1 VFLPDG
7 TLVPLPNLAAEPFLE
22 GWEQAVLDLL
32 LAAGKI
38 TEEIVANIRSWGHSG
53 CSVDPSVRIE
63 AEDTDGVQKL
73 IEYFLRC
80 RFSQARRIEVTGEGT
95 VLYKTGHN
103 RLGRFAEAASENL
116 LPGPKR
122 NFQVF
127 DPLDF
132 LAEVTQHIPDP
143 GEHWIGYD
151 GWYSNKTRGL
161 RAKGQPAAVRPAEQ
175 KGPGGR
181 EARKR
186 WAALIQQVYQV
197 NPWLCPRCSG
207 TMKIISFIE
216 RHQSEVIRRRSSSYG
231 GTSREDS
238 AALWALGT
246 TIGPGAAGGSS
257 RALRVTDSSKSRAV
271 DGAPQ

>member
-1 VFLPDG
+1 LRFFPKRVRIYFRLDRSLLGELGRAAWEVVRTVLASVCGRADAVPGMMGAIQTFGDLIHGHPHIHALVTEGVFLPDG

-186 WAALIQQVYQV
+186 WAALIQQVYEV
-197 NPWLCPRCSG
+197 NP
-207 TMKIISFIE
+207 
-216 RHQSEVIRRRSSSYG
+216 
-231 GTSREDS
+231 
-238 AALWALGT
+238 
-246 TIGPGAAGGSS
+246 
-257 RALRVTDSSKSRAV
+257 
-271 DGAPQ
+271 